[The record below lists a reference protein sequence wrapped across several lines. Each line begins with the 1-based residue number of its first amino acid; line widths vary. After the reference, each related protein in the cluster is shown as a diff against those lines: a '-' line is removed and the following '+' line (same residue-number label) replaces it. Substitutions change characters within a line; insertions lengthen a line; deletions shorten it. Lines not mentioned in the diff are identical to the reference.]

1 MDTLSLTNEA
11 RIYNGEKTIFL
22 TSGAGKTG
30 QPLVKESHQVAKVL
44 EFQLQHLISFRMNW
58 LDHLRVQ
65 RTLNS
70 LLQHH
75 SSEASILWFSALF
88 IVQLSHP

>member
-30 QPLVKESHQVAKVL
+30 QPLVKESYQVAKVL
-44 EFQLQHLISFRMNW
+44 EFQLQHQSF
-58 LDHLRVQ
+58 Q
-65 RTLNS
+65 
-70 LLQHH
+70 
-75 SSEASILWFSALF
+75 
-88 IVQLSHP
+88 